1 MRGRIE
7 EGFMDKVKV
16 GVIGVGTIG
25 TVHATA
31 LAASPLAELVGIA
44 EINDEQR
51 GKMAQALGT
60 TGYADYRALIRAPGI
75 QAVSIC
81 TPDHQHLQPVM
92 DCMDAGLHII
102 LEKPLTTD
110 LAEAERIAGRARTY
124 DKKFMMAYI
133 VRFDPRYA
141 LAKEAV
147 DKGEIGEIVHMSALR
162 NTGPLS
168 PRYLKGRVSLA
179 FFLGVHD
186 LDQLMW
192 MSGSPI
198 ERVYAE
204 SRGMLIKQETGV
216 DDTMLSLVRFRN
228 GVIAQ
233 MNHTWACP
241 VTREARLQS
250 RLDIVG
256 TQGQIAVEVW
266 NQGLKIHGPSGIR
279 FQDVSYGPTLHG
291 ERVGNMRLQLEHF
304 LRCILRDEK
313 PLVGAEEGLA
323 GVKAAL
329 ALEESIRTGKPV
341 YL

>member
-1 MRGRIE
+1 MERVR
-7 EGFMDKVKV
+7 V

-25 TVHATA
+25 IVHATA
-31 LAASPLAELVGIA
+31 LASSPLAELVGIA
-44 EINDEQR
+44 EINAELREKVASD
-51 GKMAQALGT
+51 LGT
-60 TGYADYRALIRAPGI
+60 QGYANYQDLIRSGI
-75 QAVSIC
+75 QAVSVC
-81 TPDHQHLQPVM
+81 TPDHAHLKPVM
-92 DCMDAGLHII
+92 DCLEAGLHII
-102 LEKPLTTD
+102 LEKPLATD
-110 LAEAERIAGRARTY
+110 PAEAERIAARVRQS
-124 DKKFMMAYI
+124 DRIFMMAYI

-147 DKGEIGEIVHMSALR
+147 DRGEVGEIVHMSALR

-179 FFLGVHD
+179 FFIGVHD

-192 MSGSPI
+192 MTGSPI

-204 SRGMLIKQETGV
+204 SRGMLVKQEVGV
-216 DDTMLSLVRFRN
+216 DDTMLSVLRFKN

-241 VTREARLQS
+241 VNREARLQS

-256 TQGQIAVEVW
+256 TKGQIGVEVW
-266 NQGLKIHGPSGIR
+266 NQGLKIHGPNGIR
-279 FQDVSYGPTLHG
+279 FQDVSYGPTMHG

-304 LRCILRDEK
+304 LKCVLRNEK
-313 PLVGAEEGLA
+313 PLVGVEEGLA
-323 GVKAAL
+323 GVKAAV

>member
-1 MRGRIE
+1 
-7 EGFMDKVKV
+7 MDRVKV

-25 TVHATA
+25 IVHATA
-31 LAASPLAELVGIA
+31 LASSPLADLVVIA
-44 EINDEQR
+44 EINDELR
-51 GKMAQALGT
+51 EKVASDLGT
-60 TGYADYRALIRAPGI
+60 KGYADYQALIRAPGI

-81 TPDHQHLQPVM
+81 TPDHYHLKPVM
-92 DCMDAGLHII
+92 DCIDAGLHII
-102 LEKPLTTD
+102 LEKPLATD
-110 LAEAERIAGRARTY
+110 LGEAERIAARVRQY
-124 DKKFMMAYI
+124 DRTFMMAYI

-147 DKGEIGEIVHMSALR
+147 DRGEIGEIVHMSALR
-162 NTGPLS
+162 NTSPLS

-179 FFLGVHD
+179 FFIGVHD

-192 MSGSPI
+192 MTGSPI

-204 SRGMLIKQETGV
+204 SRGMLVKQEVGV
-216 DDTMLSLVRFRN
+216 DDTMLSLLRFKN

-241 VTREARLQS
+241 VNREARLQS

-256 TQGQIAVEVW
+256 TKGQISVEVW
-266 NQGLKIHGPSGIR
+266 NQGLKIHGPNGIR
-279 FQDVSYGPTLHG
+279 FQDVSYGPTVHG
-291 ERVGNMRLQLEHF
+291 ERIGNMRLQLEHF
-304 LRCILRDEK
+304 LKCVLRNEK
-313 PLVGAEEGLA
+313 PLVGVEEGLA

>member
-1 MRGRIE
+1 
-7 EGFMDKVKV
+7 MDRVKV

-25 TVHATA
+25 IVHATA
-31 LAASPLAELVGIA
+31 LASSPLADLVGIA
-44 EINDEQR
+44 EINDEVR
-51 GKMAQALGT
+51 ERVASNLGT
-60 TGYADYRALIRAPGI
+60 KGYGDYQALIRTPGI

-81 TPDHQHLQPVM
+81 TPDHSHLKPVM
-92 DCMDAGLHII
+92 DCIDAGLHIL
-102 LEKPLTTD
+102 LEKPLATD
-110 LAEAERIAGRARTY
+110 LAEAERIAARVRQY
-124 DKKFMMAYI
+124 DRTFMLAYI

-147 DKGEIGEIVHMSALR
+147 DRGEIGEIVHMSALR
-162 NTGPLS
+162 NTSPLS

-179 FFLGVHD
+179 FFIGVHD
-186 LDQLMW
+186 LDQLLW
-192 MSGSPI
+192 MTGSPI

-204 SRGMLIKQETGV
+204 SRGMLVKQEVGV
-216 DDTMLSLVRFRN
+216 DDTMLSLLRFKN

-250 RLDIVG
+250 RLDVVG
-256 TQGQIAVEVW
+256 TKGQIGVEVW

-279 FQDVSYGPTLHG
+279 FQDVSYGPTVHG

-304 LRCILRDEK
+304 LKCVLRNEK
-313 PLVGAEEGLA
+313 PLVGVEEGLA

>member
-1 MRGRIE
+1 
-7 EGFMDKVKV
+7 MDKVKI

-25 TVHATA
+25 SVHATA

-51 GKMAQALGT
+51 EKMARALGT

-110 LAEAERIAGRARTY
+110 LAGAERIAGRARTY
-124 DKKFMMAYI
+124 DKTFMMAYI

-186 LDQLMW
+186 LDQLLW
-192 MSGSPI
+192 MTGSPV

-204 SRGMLIKQETGV
+204 ARGMLIKQETGV
-216 DDTMLSLVRFRN
+216 DDTMLSIVRFRN

-266 NQGLKIHGPSGIR
+266 NQGLKIHGPGGIR
-279 FQDVSYGPTLHG
+279 FQDVSYGPIVHG

-304 LRCILRDEK
+304 LKCILRDEK

-329 ALEESIRTGKPV
+329 ALEESVRTGKPV
-341 YL
+341 TL

>member
-1 MRGRIE
+1 
-7 EGFMDKVKV
+7 MDRVKI

-25 TVHATA
+25 IVHATA
-31 LAASPLAELVGIA
+31 LASSPLAELVGFA
-44 EINDEQR
+44 EINQELR
-51 GKMAQALGT
+51 EKVAKNLGAK
-60 TGYADYRALIRAPGI
+60 GYADYRALIRTPGI

-81 TPDHQHLQPVM
+81 TPDQYHLPPVM
-92 DCMDAGLHII
+92 DCIDAGLHII
-102 LEKPLTTD
+102 LEKPLATD
-110 LAEAERIAGRARTY
+110 LAEAERIAERVRRH
-124 DKKFMMAYI
+124 DKKFMVAYI

-147 DKGEIGEIVHMSALR
+147 DRDEVGEIVHMSALR
-162 NTGPLS
+162 NTSPLS
-168 PRYLKGRVSLA
+168 PRYLKGRVSIA
-179 FFLGVHD
+179 FFIGVHD

-192 MSGSPI
+192 MAGSPI

-216 DDTMLSLVRFRN
+216 DDTMLSLIRFKN

-241 VTREARLQS
+241 LIREARLQS

-256 TQGQIAVEVW
+256 TKGQISVEVW
-266 NQGLKIHGPSGIR
+266 NQGLKIYSPDGIR
-279 FQDVSYGPTLHG
+279 FQDVSYGPTMYG

-304 LRCILRDEK
+304 LKCILRDEK
-313 PLVGAEEGLA
+313 PLVGIEEGLA
-323 GVKAAL
+323 GVRAAT
-329 ALEESIRTGKPV
+329 ALEESIRTGTPV

>member
-1 MRGRIE
+1 
-7 EGFMDKVKV
+7 MDRVKI

-25 TVHATA
+25 IVHATA
-31 LAASPLAELVGIA
+31 LASSPLADLVGIA
-44 EINDEQR
+44 EINDEVR
-51 GKMAQALGT
+51 EKAAKNLGT
-60 TGYADYRALIRAPGI
+60 KGYADYRALIHTPGI

-81 TPDHQHLQPVM
+81 TPDQLRLQPAM
-92 DCMDAGLHII
+92 DCMDVGLHII
-102 LEKPLTTD
+102 LEKPLATD
-110 LAEAERIAGRARTY
+110 LAEAERIADRVRRY

-147 DKGEIGEIVHMSALR
+147 GKGEIGEIVHMSVLR
-162 NTGPLS
+162 NTSPLS

-192 MSGSPI
+192 MTGSPI

-216 DDTMLSLVRFRN
+216 DDTMLSLIRFKN

-233 MNHTWACP
+233 MNHCWACP
-241 VTREARLQS
+241 LNREARLQS

-256 TQGQIAVEVW
+256 TKGQVSVEVW
-266 NQGLKIHGPSGIR
+266 NQGLKIYSPDGIR
-279 FQDVSYGPTLHG
+279 FQDVSYGPTVQG

-304 LRCILRDEK
+304 LKCILRDER
-313 PLVGAEEGLA
+313 PLVGVEEGLA
-323 GVKAAL
+323 GVKAAS
-329 ALEESIRTGKPV
+329 ALEESMRTGKPV